1 MLILMILYLC
11 KGSDRNMKLPE
22 ALNSTYDMLLA
33 AFSDGI
39 SEEYYWIVLYLLYDY
54 MSDEN
59 LAIVMSNLVNKSVEI
74 ISNDIYK
81 AYRMEFDMTVYSDF
95 VIYIKQEMLNKNKY
109 MRYNIYHSSCRF

>member
-1 MLILMILYLC
+1 M
-11 KGSDRNMKLPE
+11 RLPE

-39 SEEYYWIVLYLLYDY
+39 SDEYYWIVLYLLYDY
-54 MSDEN
+54 MCDEN

-81 AYRMEFDMTVYSDF
+81 ACRMEFDPDLLSE
-95 VIYIKQEMLNKNKY
+95 IENRLE
-109 MRYNIYHSSCRF
+109 RYGFIDWKEAN